1 MRRELGSV
9 KPQLKAL
16 TKAINSATILN
27 IMHFSDTVKAIWAN
41 KIRFF
46 GVFFII
52 FTALYAVLVMVDFLP
67 ETPEAAPE
75 TTTVVTEV
83 AEEVVIRPVVVQ
95 TPSTEQSELVT
106 ETVMSAAAPDMPV
119 SMYIERLDRTIDVLN
134 PQSRTIADLDN
145 ALLSGVV
152 RHPDSATPNI
162 DGTTLILGHSSYLP
176 NVFNKNFQAFNG
188 VQDLEWGD
196 TITLTSAEAIY
207 TYRVER
213 VYEARASEITVPISG
228 DSKLLT
234 IATCDSFG
242 STDDRHIVEA
252 KQISVELL

>member
-1 MRRELGSV
+1 MY
-9 KPQLKAL
+9 
-16 TKAINSATILN
+16 
-27 IMHFSDTVKAIWAN
+27 FSDTIKTIWAN

-52 FTALYAVLVMVDFLP
+52 FTLLYAVLVMVDFLP
-67 ETPEAAPE
+67 ETPEAAPA
-75 TTTVVTEV
+75 TTTAVTEV
-83 AEEVVIRPVVVQ
+83 AKEVVIRPVVIQ
-95 TPSTEQSELVT
+95 ASSPKQSELVS
-106 ETVMSAAAPDMPV
+106 EVVSSAVAPDMPI
-119 SMYIERLDRTIDVLN
+119 SIYIERLDKTIDVLN
-134 PQSRTIADLDN
+134 PQSRSIADLDN

-176 NVFNKNFQAFNG
+176 NVLNKNFQAFNG
-188 VQDLEWGD
+188 VQNLEWGD
-196 TITLTSAEAIY
+196 TITLTSAEAVY

-213 VYEARASEITVPISG
+213 VYEAKASEITVPITG

-252 KQISVELL
+252 KQISVQLL

>member
-1 MRRELGSV
+1 M
-9 KPQLKAL
+9 Q
-16 TKAINSATILN
+16 
-27 IMHFSDTVKAIWAN
+27 FSDTVKAIWAN
-41 KIRFF
+41 KIIFF
-46 GVFFII
+46 GVFFVV
-52 FTALYAVLVMVDFLP
+52 FTVLYAVLVVVDFLP
-67 ETPEAAPE
+67 EAPE
-75 TTTVVTEV
+75 SVPASTEVTAVAAEVDIAPVIIQTTV
-83 AEEVVIRPVVVQ
+83 
-95 TPSTEQSELVT
+95 TPQSEFVS
-106 ETVMSAAAPDMPV
+106 ETVTTAGAPDQPV
-119 SMYIERLDRTIDVLN
+119 SMYIERLDKTIDVLN

-176 NVFNKNFQAFNG
+176 NVLNKNFQAFNG
-188 VQDLEWGD
+188 VQNLEWGD
-196 TITLTSAEAIY
+196 IITLTSADAVY

-213 VYEARASEITVPISG
+213 VYEAKASEITVPIAG
-228 DSKLLT
+228 DAKLLT